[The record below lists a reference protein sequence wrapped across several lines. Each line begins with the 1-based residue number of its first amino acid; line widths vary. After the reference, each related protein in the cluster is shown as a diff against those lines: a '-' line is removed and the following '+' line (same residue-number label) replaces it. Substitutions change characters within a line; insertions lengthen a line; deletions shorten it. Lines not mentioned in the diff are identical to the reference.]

1 MDKVL
6 IAGATGTLGRNL
18 VEELSQR
25 GYPIR
30 VLVRKNQQA
39 KLFRHIT
46 DDIKVGQVTS
56 FKTLDG
62 VADSVKAVFSSI
74 GITRQ
79 KDGFTYQDVDYGG
92 NKNLLDKC
100 ISAGADRFVYIASL
114 DGEQMRHLKMID
126 AKEKFVD
133 ELKNAAIQ
141 HTIVRPN
148 GFYSDLVEILEMAKK
163 GRVWLP
169 GNGQYKV
176 NPISTAD
183 LARVV
188 VDLYEQNVKEENIGG
203 PEVHS
208 QREIAELA
216 FEVLGKK
223 TKITFIPEKILQ
235 ALITVIRI
243 VTPLSFYGPLEFF
256 HTVSTRDMIAKRYGS
271 ITLEEFFKSV
281 FRENSQRQIVKK

>member
-25 GYPIR
+25 GYPLRI
-30 VLVRKNQQA
+30 LVRKEHQVQQ
-39 KLFRHIT
+39 FRHIT
-46 DDIKVGQVTS
+46 DDIFVGQVTNS
-56 FKTLDG
+56 ATLYG
-62 VADSVKAVFSSI
+62 VANGAKTVFSSI

-79 KDGFTYQDVDYGG
+79 KDGLTYQDVDYRG
-92 NKNLLDKC
+92 NRNLLDES
-100 ISAGADRFVYIASL
+100 ISAGADRFVYVASL
-114 DGEQMRHLKMID
+114 HGEQMRHLKMIE

-133 ELKNAAIQ
+133 KLKKAPIKY
-141 HTIVRPN
+141 TIVRPN
-148 GFYSDLVEILEMAKK
+148 GFYSDLKEILKMAKK

-169 GNGQYKV
+169 GKGQYKV

-188 VDLYEQNVKEENIGG
+188 IDLYEQNVEEANIGG
-203 PEVHS
+203 PEVHT

-223 TKITFIPEKILQ
+223 SNISFIPEGILH
-235 ALITVIRI
+235 ALIKIMRI

-256 HTVSTRDMIAKRYGS
+256 STVSTRNMIAKRYGS
-271 ITLEEFFKSV
+271 LTLKEFFKSYHL
-281 FRENSQRQIVKK
+281 ENI